1 MWSALLLCFAVQ
13 SREEDIMSSIKHVMD
28 SILSHLV
35 PTMWL
40 SLEARSED
48 FPKGGWEGIIQRMNL
63 F

>member
-13 SREEDIMSSIKHVMD
+13 SREEDIMSSIKHV

-35 PTMWL
+35 PTVWL
-40 SLEARSED
+40 SLEAHSED